1 MATTARIAMNK
12 IYPASIYARPALAP
26 LSLGVGG
33 TVGMNQ
39 VNLNNMYRY
48 TLQQMAVSPFSVN
61 SEEYMRRIRS
71 AYGYEDN
78 GMYDAMGVV
87 GGVVGAGIGAMYSA
101 GVVKEGIWKGIL
113 TDNFSLTS
121 PKTWFDEASYQ
132 KPFQKP
138 TFQSP
143 IYRDDK
149 GNLVALGSKRQQTS
163 EAFRQ
168 HQQSFNKF
176 IKDKQTLIDKYNNSY
191 KGYNKAKTEYNK
203 LLNTNSKLKKLDEQ
217 YKALSNLTAGS
228 DEYNKVLSE
237 IATLETDTT
246 LKNLYKEQQTKL
258 KTTKADF
265 DINTKAVAEA
275 ADEAVSK
282 ALAEGA
288 SEAAVKGAAEVGQL
302 AGKTAIKAASSVMS
316 WAGTAMD
323 TISYGTNIVGAY
335 NAYKDEDWVN
345 MILYALA
352 AQGDEMSIAG
362 DILQAIPTP
371 VTGIIG
377 TIANIVG
384 TAQSAL
390 MGLILGYRMGETV
403 GHSLTPEGMKAQQLF
418 TQNLYGSIVNRP
430 LTSIATVLTTVGVP
444 ALLNRMSSVQP
455 TDWFKKG
462 LQQTG
467 QFLTHNAWGNYVR
480 SATTMMAT
488 QGINALTT
496 KVEDTWNPPEEASD
510 VNFVTA
516 FSLVGDLNDNLFGA
530 TMNKA
535 TLLGLAKGDP
545 KAQTEALARAWGY
558 SNEDIYYNPS
568 FDDIRDAAGI
578 NLGNVGNSI
587 ISTIGEILVDP
598 QNRSEIADKIST
610 ERTAKEGAAAGA
622 KNLIVTKA
630 KLISE
635 QTPTVDNVHTRL
647 LLHTT
652 EDGYIIKKVKFNS
665 ETNKYEKITNA
676 NESLPTVEICK
687 DASDIYYNVSG
698 EQPAD
703 IAKDV
708 IKDGVNIKTDIEKAY
723 EESDYE
729 STYLN
734 NLTSDALE
742 QELYNYYSNY
752 LTNGEDGVRNYY
764 IAQQARFKKGSKYVT
779 ENVADRNFINNMC
792 EFIKDTY
799 ITTPTTKVNTVTLR
813 QQLEAESKNNPNEF
827 KTKFNSLYKYY
838 GVENTTDLL
847 SALVKDFNLY
857 VSKSDVNKLYV
868 EHEHFHTQ
876 MDMIDNAMKVINKI
890 ANPLLTLTEFS
901 HKQLQDMVT
910 FSRNKTDPKHTAKM
924 IVEIEEV
931 LNGFTTADI
940 EKAKKEIDEYAKKYV
955 FDDDQFVDEVEQN
968 ETVKVHTA
976 LLDDTNKHFDKL
988 VKELKQDI
996 DTINKQKSNRIYKD
1010 YSLVDRAN
1018 NNREVIHITKDNAK
1032 DIYNKIKELSQKES
1046 LNPLE
1051 KKTLRE
1057 YTEAYTAYI
1066 QSDELDAIR
1075 IEYLKQVLH
1084 ISETMNRMG
1093 TEASKVFMTIVQ
1105 NFSKFTSYITKQ
1117 VSDEKINDYLNMLST
1132 DFNIVIT
1139 DDEANI
1145 ETVDSKKL
1153 LKKVTPTRG
1162 KNLRMYYK
1170 VDFAEYICTL
1180 INNEL
1185 SSLYGST
1192 TTDVIGVNDVTTVR
1206 QLLGKHINFSTWE
1219 NHKNKKE
1226 TIRSIIG
1233 ILAKDSSTLRAG
1245 VLEDTCI
1252 DYILDMLRKH
1262 SGNKTEI
1269 IISKGL
1275 NDVDSNFLK
1284 RVIAHQLINNNE
1296 TFKNLF
1302 TTMQKN
1308 LDNLDKLL
1316 NVAGEAY
1323 KTEAFSF
1330 KTVLQKHLQESLQYV
1345 LKQNPIFDLINDY
1358 AYSSGNYNSTT
1369 ISLLPTYRSLFPILG
1384 KATTE
1389 KLIKGK
1395 LSYDECIKAHM
1406 TIASAEGIQK
1416 IEEVFQST
1424 DYAKQYMSKQEPEA
1438 TETSINVIPQDPNG
1452 VPQTSRMDSEEFLE
1466 FLKRNEEDI
1475 QTALQEH
1482 ELREAANKE
1491 AHLDKNK
1498 KSRTVT
1504 SKYHINKRNKVTDD
1518 KYTVE
1523 EVLESLVTDG
1533 YNTMHIS
1540 NDGYLEFV
1548 ITPTY
1553 FIKGDT
1559 SKSFSYWIHN
1569 KDTSK
1574 VPGYKDEVEYFVDKL
1589 FREMQFSK
1597 GALKLRYKNATYTY
1611 DGKIL
1616 RKGNKEVDTLTQLKK
1631 DLVKSYMSYTD
1642 KGGIKLIYNKTET
1655 LKDSKFVMHRTATYY
1670 KRCVLAGLLKTLA
1683 IGLRNGT
1690 LKDIPEYNNHKPV
1703 YTDEKSYIEELKK
1716 YIKYLRNTNSPLL
1729 DEYNKYAMS
1738 LYKEA
1743 CAEAEK
1749 RLVNDEG
1756 IEINRTLNNLVRRLE
1771 NFEESTIHGRSLNR
1785 PVVATDY
1792 VKRTISVDPYYRN
1805 IVKDFAHDTSE
1816 TSFVKMLQLLD
1827 EYFVESSTRS
1837 LPFKAKDYDSVRM
1850 IEDSETHQRTFM
1862 FKIKNSDEEVSLI
1875 ELIME
1880 YHITR
1885 PQLEA
1890 LMSNTIPNAQ
1900 NKDVLHTY
1908 ISDEYTKWCETFVKP
1923 VSEEDFINMVESKL
1937 DINDPNYDK
1946 KSAELKAEASK
1957 AYKILYENIDY
1968 RALITGLALNYR
1980 KTHKEE
1986 LTPVKH
1992 FKERYNKETFKI
2004 LEKVQNESEY
2014 EKYGCKNI
2022 YERYLVE
2029 VLKLENND
2037 LKKHLLNHV
2046 FFTDYK
2052 EAQSI
2057 FSEQHVESLELQI
2070 DILKNTKNVD
2080 ETWRK
2085 AQIDSLNTYKNY
2097 CETNHLYGKKN
2108 KETLISEILKV
2119 KTDEEIKEVLKAYN
2133 NVQKISNTKLY
2144 IPIKTNN
2151 EYKLVGV
2158 NTAKM
2163 FEQIKKGAGR
2173 LNPTIIGRFHDKF
2186 ELNKGCKAI
2195 NEFTYNDGYNHTLVI
2210 TDSIYDSNGNFIQSE
2225 YDKIKETYKNSK
2237 ELYVLTKQQYLEL
2250 QEMYDKSEIVSY
2262 TETELTFKSNVKDPE
2277 KIEVKFIDNRI
2288 NVKAHRTTAAFI
2300 EDLNNIKPYIKDNN
2314 FEPLYEYVNTYNKYP
2329 MWLNSYIDNIQF
2341 TQTNKYKRLKHNMA
2355 VTEVFFEMT
2364 DAFKDMDINYDLLGE
2379 FFTNDYIKDGKAINK
2394 ESVSYRQLKDKK
2406 FTNGTTAAD
2415 MLDFVIEALH
2425 DKYKDSDLVFNY
2437 SYVLDTTTVNTLFK
2451 LQNYMQVVLKQASL
2465 ARHQGSLLMKFYK
2478 KFTNKDLQ
2486 KLNADFIQDEQ
2497 EYNASIWNELKGTT
2511 IEEKIQSLK
2520 DKYKKE
2526 HTDIDNEYIER
2537 LNKQNQDRD
2546 AIKNN
2551 SLNFTTTHAIIKA
2564 LEKHEKPLFK
2574 VQDNSDGTFDI
2585 VDINPLFYEA
2595 FNDSTDLYVLVN
2607 TLKANH
2613 TNDEVYNIIY
2623 KEIIRPFIQN
2633 IAVNFKTTTTKGLMY
2648 DINKTEEMNMVF
2660 GALLGK
2666 SISDEDPRV
2675 KIINGDY
2682 NTAYMYMYKD
2692 QLKTVNELIQQ
2703 VQSNPIKSIDTTF
2716 IQKYLQAV
2724 KNFKAAARAPYN
2736 EAEVKSKLKI
2746 FNEKLT
2752 TLQNATKKNT
2762 SELDG
2767 YASMPWIVAQMFM
2780 TFDNFKANAITGLI
2794 NNHVVGLLSVLDI
2807 DTIINTNKYKEQ
2819 VEKFRKDN
2827 NLNPTVFKQKTKV
2840 DSTDY
2845 NYYNYATDDLK
2856 RGTILMYAEGL
2867 SRQDQKDVQTISNR
2881 FSITNNIT
2889 LDEDYVNNLLRS
2901 ISTTLTSPI
2910 SKVTQE
2916 QKIDDANKQFLK
2928 KHDIRNKDALHKH
2941 FYEHCKES
2949 VTREQYE
2956 LAIRINSLDSEYRR
2970 LLYTAADT
2978 TILKG
2983 VSQELTD
2990 AYTQLSQS
2998 LSGDNKIDLINR
3010 LVLDASKVFKYYKYI
3025 FHKDQPKE
3033 FTSER
3038 QMVTAINS
3046 NVFNISPRFKKQTK
3060 IDFGTFKFG
3069 NNIKTELQKMWK
3081 ESDTLSVFYDK
3092 LIANKVITNKQ
3103 EVLYTILVTLNH
3115 YKQIYF
3121 DNFRKAYP
3129 DMETWIDAFYRLELG
3144 ERSRYAKDLQAL
3156 DFILG
3161 QGIDDG
3167 KHIQTDIHRPV
3178 KRLQKITR
3186 TVQALNNDLAKVIV
3200 DNEPSYVK
3208 NADAQYIIY
3217 KENDFTTTLRKIQSY
3232 TTRSLFASDDAIKK
3246 DLSIAQDINRIT
3258 HSEQLDLAQEFTAK
3272 NIDECSKIQPAFHEI
3287 RTKFTDIMK
3296 KILGT
3301 NFKKGQFVRVHNVA
3315 EAIRYISEQ
3324 PLLKGFYE
3332 KQFEYFLTTYG
3343 VNESDVEDLI
3353 KTTSA
3358 HFVNTSYLVNLNTG
3372 HVRSIIGYIY
3382 YTRYCKTPEN
3392 VRKKDI
3398 KQYAAQAAEQQIY
3411 YEQRTRQDDTA
3422 RVYKIANA
3430 TNITEEQRVSQI
3442 ANILYGTDNPSKDQL
3457 ETVESI
3463 VYCYKEIAVTLLQ
3476 ARNLIDTHELNVREN
3491 IMDDA
3496 YIERNLLEVQ
3506 KVFTSNIER
3515 LNEKIQ
3521 TYNNSINTYKRT
3533 ERKLKFIQ
3541 NNNIYESPFRFT
3553 TADKAKEI
3561 QGNVEAQIDH
3571 IKYCIHVNNDNIEK
3585 RKNKL
3590 NENRNTMVLKFVRD
3604 PKNLDIITNKNTEYE
3619 KHNSEKLKPIKD
3631 DITNK
3636 EKQLPKCTPE
3646 MLSKYKDALIYMIQE
3661 RTMYELISTFRN
3673 DTEALKDFN
3682 EDDVNT
3688 FKAHMKALDAVE
3700 ELYPKRSQDLKELY
3714 RSEYYL
3720 SKQLTLYK
3728 NINWNNVKVT
3738 DEYEMKVANSI
3749 FDSFVDYISTSKH
3762 KINKSVWENFR
3773 KSLTAGEK
3781 AFATEGMIKV
3791 TKQMNKKAFINSIQ
3805 NCNNAYKDIKGFS
3818 VYTNKTEYETKI
3830 EFSGLDVKDDKQLQQ
3845 VRQNLNSINRSL
3857 LDSKVHYEAIIKD
3870 CDTRKKEL
3878 HPGKPD
3884 INKDDLRKYIKDE
3897 YIKDLDKYKAKE
3909 KMEYLIKLSVKEGK
3923 DFKEYL
3929 KVPEDDLITYAYYK
3943 YKRVVYES
3951 ALKRIKEVLPKFEK
3965 NLKVFEETYTRHV
3978 NLQTSVSSLD
3988 TRQTQL
3994 IDILTSK
4001 YNTDVIEHNKD
4012 IINTPVDKLYVN
4024 DEELKKLREA
4034 NKEYYNALDH
4044 NRKLKNQIQG
4054 FINVE
4059 DDLKTTTEALQAVQA
4074 QKIEEAKKFKEL
4086 CKRLNNKKT
4095 NMKNFDL
4102 HKQFFTNTK
4111 SVEDVIEHAKSHGII
4126 ENIEGDEALHNPEVD
4141 CIITAYNYLYMQGA
4155 INKNYKINLDK
4166 VSDFIVLDIE
4176 TARDLQNNP
4185 KPYQIT
4191 FIKIHKEGTKLKF
4204 DVNTIH
4210 LNHYAFFDGTVD
4222 NPGPCLKQFIE
4233 QQADMYKDENLTEAE
4248 LKKRVQ
4254 KIIDQ
4259 VQYRKNSL
4267 PKYRMLLENLYRTSL
4282 PIVAH
4287 NGDKFDFK
4295 VLDDYMYKNSLHL
4308 LRDIYIDNITNIDFK
4323 KYRTELIENKI
4334 TVNKY
4339 IEIITEPLKV
4349 LEEKYHRGEIFSS
4362 DVLESVKNLVQRT
4375 LHEVAE
4381 TAIKQDVITILK
4393 DRFTGNENPLYTGN
4407 KFDKL
4412 QQDFYIYYEDPSKL
4426 DSILVDYPEK
4436 EDQVR
4441 KLFEQIKE
4449 QLNTDIERDTSVV
4462 TKATNEILEKL
4473 FKDKDPITFN
4483 AEVYTKNIYEEL
4495 KYYKDMLA
4503 KLQDNPDEATSIFN
4517 THKQYVESIKNKIDT
4532 NKQEVENLNK
4542 EIAQIEKDIATA
4554 EESMRGIYSSIYDA
4568 MTAIRNLKLQDIPRI
4583 RTALYRDFNEY
4594 RKHVN
4599 LPMRT
4604 AQMFELNIA
4613 KAEKDIQAAYNLLV
4627 SFAEAFKNH
4636 ATLMSEDAFDKGLI
4650 TINSAQAKDKLI
4662 KSYEARITEIEER
4675 LNSIDVDWKQSIN
4688 YVKDLAENVIVPKY
4702 REDITNKINAL
4713 DDGAIKD
4720 FMKKLKYD
4728 TCEDIIKSRNSIM
4741 ERMSSDSE
4749 FSKLYHNT
4757 SKLNVIQQFETN
4769 THYYKALELISQY
4782 NENIEID
4789 QDLEL
4794 AVKQILEQEKTML
4807 ENSIALASSSQLKN
4821 YNIAYSTIPQHIA
4834 QTLSRYVKA
4843 NSDLNKIITQAVS
4856 AASFH
4861 KTMGSICEYKDTD
4874 EKAYK
4879 QYLETFYKEAS
4890 KHLTEEE
4897 DALLGTEYQ
4906 RRYVDLKEG
4915 NDINGLTVNYNTA
4928 IYTYENNIIRISFN
4942 TEYYNELQTL
4952 IIPTDDKGKA
4962 QDISTWKIE
4971 IRYTYNTDDRKF
4983 KNPKLYRYTY
4993 DATDLINNKNKLW
5006 GNGGFISND
5015 ISTSYN
5021 HMLFQNDYDYN
5032 RNAIANVIEYAQNL
5046 EGKKDKLDAIKKN
5059 TVSKKFKTVYK
5070 YDVSL
5075 DDLVVVNLT
5084 QRVNS
5089 EFEKRL
5095 ALFNFAQDTDFY
5107 LADTSQLYKDI
5118 YRRVMG
5124 NLNALKYG
5132 QYLMR
5137 LPEELGNDLIIKVT
5151 EDAIKNK
5158 GVELLKATDA
5168 NMGWTFS
5175 VKDEYSIDPLF
5186 GANTNSVR
5194 SVLTSNVLYATFTPI
5209 GVNNDLFFRQGNNK
5223 DVRLEKFIYN
5233 LDDTEDAKTFETFAN
5248 KQIDQELKHKKYNEK
5263 QQKEYRAQRMLEMR
5277 KNERDRYRI
5286 LIEEMNG
5293 GDLDIFQLR
5302 VGQEDTLIKYEKDV
5316 LHPLGINISVAF
5328 TTDTRAFEDTILIDE
5343 DFALAMGWNEAN
5355 KTWLKYGFKGAVKFV
5370 KGLKDMYGSY
5380 LVSKAP
5386 SVEDRGAYGVYLEMV
5401 CNKILEY
5408 KKLGKHKDLFD
5419 GTIFE
5424 TLQVFDTHESAKD
5437 CKDLIYVVGNK
5448 LVTKYAHIKDYA
5460 KFLDGLVQGTHKLD
5474 GTEIAG
5480 SVSNGKQ
5487 FIDFLK
5493 TKINKDSYFITNP
5506 VTGEKVEIK
5515 YGDENSTVF
5524 AGTLYVL
5531 MDSEHTASHMQTEA
5545 KLMNADNELLGK
5557 FVRDVEGSVEKGG
5570 MWSFVVEQS
5579 AAQKVGY
5586 DWQKGLIGGDD
5597 LVTKDLADITINVM
5611 LESGEAFNDIEDTI
5625 DKALPLEERVQKVV
5639 STIKYKYDLS
5649 DMYVSLL
5656 QEYYYSKYRKELD
5669 PTSNV
5674 WIQRYAEASNKL
5686 KEHARDTYSGNK
5698 NIAYRTSYRRY
5709 WAARN
5714 QLLANTN
5721 LKTGEI
5727 KFPANA
5733 FNTLSK
5739 YNKKQWIKTNKV
5751 SIEDVNKLLE
5761 DYADQYNK
5769 PEKYIIN
5776 VDNNGDVKVYIKV
5789 SDTESKLDDTNISR
5803 AEIYRR
5809 LRFLGFLDDD
5819 NFKDIDKHKITREI
5833 QGAEHTMSI
5842 DKLTLKDINKLTQ
5855 TIAYVAGIRSPVQ
5868 DHNATPILKITGVVE
5883 HGAIEGNA
5891 AMYAI
5896 MGGDNDG
5903 DTAAFLAVKHEEVT
5917 NGVFKNLDTSK
5928 QSYYDKDYLDVLKG
5942 DLVPDADKLNTLNYY
5957 KQAST
5962 KYAYIG
5968 KNTSEFTTLR
5978 IKDGIVSEGKA
5989 RRIRK
5994 GDAHY
5999 TYLEMLAS
6007 ADPTL
6012 INKLIKIY
6020 EENKDF
6026 EINTDK
6032 LSASEQDELF
6042 WVESHVWIEGKPVD
6056 EDLFTNKETMTAY
6069 IKEHEDKIN
6078 LYKRLEYF
6086 LNNTIQGKEFIQE
6099 HYIEMVE
6106 AAHFATLVRGH
6117 VSKVNVGI
6125 TGGLRKDINLGT
6137 YLSIFPNMNKS
6148 IWSNKREDIVAQQ
6161 NELWNKEY
6169 GIDDVEKLTINELA
6183 EKVLDKT
6190 KIFEWSLDELKNISN
6205 IKELSTHS
6213 GSLDFDIISKTII
6226 EFVTEYKL
6234 MERVLPK
6241 LIKFTTSD
6249 TPTYD
6254 MLYDVLKEESEYLL
6268 EPALSI
6274 YKYAETHKDEVVND
6288 VIINIIKTYYCSRF
6302 VKEYNKRTS
6311 KVKTDEDIKQIT
6323 EQYLKEFRTQY
6334 LLTRV
6339 TSKELNDTIQK
6350 AISLSKHGSSL
6361 GDYTKV
6367 HEQLKAN
6374 AEALKE
6380 KLAKN
6385 KFACG
6390 NSDHHRRFIAMGFEY
6405 DIFERENIKFQVD
6418 DKIKEARKEA
6428 TKENNRHLV
6437 LDRNDLKGTLTS
6449 AIKAIINNNMF
6460 NCYVDDI
6467 KVATEHYETF
6477 AKLLS
6482 KSVLKNNKT
6491 MFNIHNLTADE
6502 IKQLKQAIAYFELY
6516 NVSMYKVIDATYNII
6531 TKIRDAKQM
6540 GPVSV
6545 DSAYEHLVGILSFVG
6560 VNKERLLQ
6568 TAGTNPDAVYIINF
6582 LTEKNNPI
6590 TDAAKMLDDSIDDD
6604 TVQSLKPE
6612 VYSSMDEFEALA
6624 NNVNVKEYGYPTA
6637 DKITDEATKKY
6648 INDLNL
6654 IPLSHMVNGEGV
6666 IQGVLEQI
6674 FRAYN
6679 VYTNQLT
6686 TRDNIKASQDINHVQ
6701 YNIIKDR
6708 VTDYEHIK
6716 KFTDNAT
6723 KATRRLETKKAELK
6737 ELQHKLNKT
6746 KSELQEK
6753 NVQLQRNNQTLLA
6766 TETSSVDD
6774 TITRTKQQIT
6784 ELEEKHKQ
6792 NILAKA
6798 KMAMLNNKESILEII
6813 TEPDSK
6819 SNIKLLDKDAV
6830 NNFENNLL
6838 VQMDSYQHPFSI
6850 LVNAFRVYK
6859 NGKEDIDWNKMYKYL
6874 KDNYSSIRITEVMKA
6889 EDSEGL
6895 ARKLIDYITVS
6906 DTEEYEVKR
6915 KGVTKKYKWEEL
6927 TAKEQKKLLS
6937 KHNKNVRVESF
6948 DDLQELTKKSVGDI
6962 KYYLGKNTYDSL
6974 GNDINIS
6981 DFITPTLKQIHIKS
6995 PKDLE
7000 TLFEYIKNNDVA
7012 VGFTYLNDILS
7023 ATEAAYKPYQMEG
7036 KFAHMAIAFNSF
7048 TKALMRMSTGFLVR
7062 NAVDTF
7068 EQLMSD
7074 MYQQQGLRY
7083 MMTKPHEIA
7092 KYILYG
7098 ERIYDI
7104 YNIMS
7109 EERMLT
7115 ISQILL
7121 ANKNIEKNIDVK
7133 ENLEVLERYL
7143 NTYITQGEAIT
7154 NPINR
7159 IEGRLKIAKQIKER
7173 YNDPKYDRVKVA
7185 NQMATF
7191 LGNIKFREYYE
7202 FYDSKEI
7209 NGKVIDGL
7217 RIDATASEP
7226 TKSARKLTKMLN
7238 KQDDLSKQLLF
7249 EISAFME
7256 TNAMP
7261 DMFRQHQYK
7270 DLHIMVNTT
7279 TYNMTH
7285 VTQDQTIK
7293 EIQQEIDKVRKASIT
7308 DLNSYIQ
7315 TNVLKGYNTIVER
7328 TESLARVL
7336 GFVYN
7341 RELYGK
7347 TFNESVQ
7354 NSLKMWFN
7362 YGQRSPLEMQLSFD
7376 IPYISFPLRSIA
7388 NWRTRLLDPRYAVLM
7403 DDIIDGVYGQYA
7415 DEDGQYSEYVQF
7427 MIQNGWVP
7435 VTDKLGIRMG
7445 SGAFDIYN
7453 LMRDPADQVKQ
7464 RRSPILRGLQQLIE
7478 TGDVAQAAKQLST
7491 VGAVNRFAQ
7500 TATLGAYNASKGT
7513 MSIPNIARI
7522 TNVTFTYNQYTP
7534 YKYSYL
7540 YNNNGRAKYYENIY
7554 RDWFT
7559 KYGRMRKP
7567 TVDPVQLV
7575 KNIQWKQFIKR
7586 AQRRYR

>member
-1 MATTARIAMNK
+1 MANTVRVALNRV
-12 IYPASIYARPALAP
+12 YPASIYSRPAIAP
-26 LSLGVGG
+26 MVVGVGG
-33 TVGMNQ
+33 GVGKAQ
-39 VNLNNMYRY
+39 QQLSNMYQY

-61 SEEYMRRIRS
+61 SDEYMKRIRDE
-71 AYGYEDN
+71 YGYSDN
-78 GMYDAMGVV
+78 GMYEAMGVV
-87 GGVVGAGIGAMYSA
+87 GGVVGSGVGALYGSGA
-101 GVVKEGIWKGIL
+101 VKEGIWKGFFTDNFIL
-113 TDNFSLTS
+113 TDPS
-121 PKTWFDEASYQ
+121 TWKGNIQ
-132 KPFQKP
+132 QPFQKP
-138 TFQSP
+138 KLQAP
-143 IYRDDK
+143 IYRDAD
-149 GNLVALGSKRQQTS
+149 GRWQAVGSKRQQTS
-163 EAFRQ
+163 AAFRTEQ
-168 HQQSFNKF
+168 DGVKQF
-176 IKDKQTLIDKYNNSY
+176 IKKNKELVDKYNKSL
-191 KGYNKAKTEYNK
+191 KGYNKAKADYNK
-203 LLNTNSKLKKLDEQ
+203 LLKENKELKDLDTQYKKLKLYD
-217 YKALSNLTAGS
+217 SNS
-228 DEYNKVLSE
+228 DEYKQVQAAITKIENDSPDLAKLYKDEQEKLTNTKTLHDTNTDAVKAEANKVVGKTRARITKEVTKDLVNATEDE
-237 IATLETDTT
+237 IT
-246 LKNLYKEQQTKL
+246 
-258 KTTKADF
+258 
-265 DINTKAVAEA
+265 AE
-275 ADEAVSK
+275 VSK
-282 ALAEGA
+282 RMSKELMATGAAKVGKEAGEGA
-288 SEAAVKGAAEVGQL
+288 LKV
-302 AGKTAIKAASSVMS
+302 GKTFMGY
-316 WAGTAMD
+316 AGTAMD
-323 TISYGTNIVGAY
+323 TASYAINIAGAVQ
-335 NAYKDEDWVN
+335 AFKDEDWVN
-345 MILYALA
+345 GILYALA
-352 AQGDEMSIAG
+352 AQGDEMAIAG
-362 DILQAIPTP
+362 DIVGSIPTP
-371 VTGIIG
+371 VTAIIG
-377 TIANIVG
+377 QIANIVG
-384 TAQSAL
+384 TAQSAIV
-390 MGLILGYRMGETV
+390 GAILGYRLGETV
-403 GHSLTPEGMKAQQLF
+403 GHSISPEGLKAQQLF
-418 TQNLYGSIVNRP
+418 AQNLYGSVINRP
-430 LTSIATVLTTVGVP
+430 LTSVATVLTTVGVP
-444 ALLNRMSSVQP
+444 ALLNRMSAVQGNN
-455 TDWFKKG
+455 FFSKSARAVG
-462 LQQTG
+462 N
-467 QFLTHNAWGNYVR
+467 FMSHNAWGNYVR

-545 KAQTEALARAWGY
+545 KAQTDALAKAWGY
-558 SNEDIYYNPS
+558 SNEDIYYNPT
-568 FDDIRDAAGI
+568 FDDIREAAGI
-578 NLGNVGNSI
+578 DLGNVGNSI
-587 ISTIGEILVDP
+587 ISTIGEILIDP
-598 QNRSEIADKIST
+598 QNRAEIADKIST
-610 ERTAKEGAAAGA
+610 ERTAKEGATAGA
-622 KNLIVTKA
+622 RNLIVSKA

-635 QTPTVDNVHTRL
+635 QTPTVDSVHTRL

-652 EDGYIIKKVKFNS
+652 EDGYIIKKVKFNA
-665 ETNKYEKITNA
+665 ETNKYEKINNTNA
-676 NESLPTVEICK
+676 SLPTVEICK
-687 DASDIYYNVSG
+687 DASDRYYNVSG
-698 EQPAD
+698 EKAED
-703 IAKDV
+703 IDKTI
-708 IKDGVNIKTDIEKAY
+708 IKDGISIDTDIEKAY
-723 EESDYE
+723 KESDYE

-734 NLTSDALE
+734 NLTSDVLE
-742 QELYNYYSNY
+742 QELYNYYTNY
-752 LTNGEDGVRNYY
+752 LTNGSDGVRSYY
-764 IAQQARFKKGSKYVT
+764 IAQQTRFKKGSKYT
-779 ENVADRNFINNMC
+779 AENTADRNFVKNMC
-792 EFIKDTY
+792 DFIESTY
-799 ITTPTTKVNTVTLR
+799 VTTPSSRVNVTQLR
-813 QQLEAESKNNPNEF
+813 NQLETEANNNPSEF

-838 GVENTTDLL
+838 GVENATDLI
-847 SALVKDFNLY
+847 AAMTQDFNLY
-857 VSKSDVNKLYV
+857 ISKNDIIKLYT
-868 EHEHFHTQ
+868 EHEHFHNQ

-890 ANPLLTLTEFS
+890 ANPLLTLTGLTQ
-901 HKQLQDMVT
+901 KQLQDMIT

-924 IVEIEEV
+924 LVEIEEV

-940 EKAKKEIDEYAKKYV
+940 EKAKKEIDEYSKKYV
-955 FDDDQFVDEVEQN
+955 FNDEQFIGEVEQN

-976 LLDDTNKHFDKL
+976 LLDDTNKRYDKL
-988 VKELKQDI
+988 IEELKQDI
-996 DTINKQKSNRIYKD
+996 ETINKQKSNRIYKD
-1010 YSLVDRAN
+1010 YTLINRAN

-1117 VSDEKINDYLNMLST
+1117 GSDEKINDYLNMLNA
-1132 DFNIVIT
+1132 DFNIVIA
-1139 DDEANI
+1139 DEDVNI
-1145 ETVDSKKL
+1145 EAVDSKKML
-1153 LKKVTPTRG
+1153 RKVTPTRG
-1162 KNLRMYYK
+1162 KNLRLYYK

-1185 SSLYGST
+1185 SSLYGSN

-1206 QLLGKHINFSTWE
+1206 QLLGKHIDFSTWE
-1219 NHKNKKE
+1219 DHKNKKE

-1233 ILAKDSSTLRAG
+1233 VLAKDSSSLRAG

-1262 SGNKTEI
+1262 SGNKKEI

-1275 NDVDSNFLK
+1275 NNVDSNFLK
-1284 RVIAHQLINNNE
+1284 RVIAHQLINNND

-1302 TTMQKN
+1302 TTMQNN

-1316 NVAGEAY
+1316 NVAGNAY
-1323 KTEAFSF
+1323 KTESFSF
-1330 KTVLQKHLQESLQYV
+1330 KTVLQKHLQESLKLV

-1384 KATTE
+1384 KETTE

-1406 TIASAEGIQK
+1406 TIASAEGVQK
-1416 IEEVFQST
+1416 LEEVFQST

-1452 VPQTSRMDSEEFLE
+1452 TPQTSRMDSEEFLE

-1475 QTALQEH
+1475 QTSLQEQ

-1498 KSRTVT
+1498 KSRIIT
-1504 SKYHINKRNKVTDD
+1504 SKYHINKRNKVTDA

-1523 EVLESLVTDG
+1523 EVLESLVTEG

-1540 NDGYLEFV
+1540 NDGYLEIV
-1548 ITPTY
+1548 ITPTH
-1553 FIKGDT
+1553 FIKDKM
-1559 SKSFSYWIHN
+1559 SKPFSYWIHN

-1597 GALKLRYKNATYTY
+1597 GALKIRYKNATYTY
-1611 DGKIL
+1611 DGNTL
-1616 RKGNKEVDTLTQLKK
+1616 RKGNKEVNTLAQLKK
-1631 DLVKSYMSYTD
+1631 NLVKSYMSYTD

-1655 LKDSKFVMHRTATYY
+1655 LKDSKFVLHRTATYY
-1670 KRCVLAGLLKTLA
+1670 KRCVLAGLLKNLA
-1683 IGLRNGT
+1683 IGLRNNT

-1703 YTDEKSYIEELKK
+1703 YTNEKSYIVELKK
-1716 YIKYLRNTNSPLL
+1716 YIKHLRNINSPLL

-1756 IEINRTLNNLVRRLE
+1756 IEINRTLNSLIRRLE

-1792 VKRTISVDPYYRN
+1792 VKRTISVDPYYRD
-1805 IVKDFAHDTSE
+1805 IIKDFAHDTNE

-1827 EYFVESSTRS
+1827 EYFVESATQS

-1862 FKIKNSDEEVSLI
+1862 FKVKDSDEEVSLI

-1900 NKDVLHTY
+1900 NKDILHTY

-1923 VSEEDFINMVESKL
+1923 VSEEDFINMIESKL

-1992 FKERYNKETFKI
+1992 FKERYNKETYKI
-2004 LEKVQNESEY
+2004 LEKVQNENEY
-2014 EKYGCKNI
+2014 KKYGCKNI

-2029 VLKLENND
+2029 VLKLKDKD
-2037 LKKHLLNHV
+2037 LKKHLLNYV

-2057 FSEQHVESLELQI
+2057 FSKQHVKSLELQI
-2070 DILKNTKNVD
+2070 DILKNAKNVD

-2085 AQIDSLNTYKNY
+2085 AQIDSLNTYKKY
-2097 CETNHLYGKKN
+2097 CDANHLYGNKN

-2119 KTDEEIKEVLKAYN
+2119 KTDDDIKKVLKVYN

-2144 IPIKTNN
+2144 IPIKTND

-2158 NTAKM
+2158 NTAKL
-2163 FEQIKKGAGR
+2163 FEQVKKGAGR

-2186 ELNKGCKAI
+2186 ELNKGCKEI
-2195 NEFTYNDGYNHTLVI
+2195 NEFVYNDGYNHTLVV
-2210 TDSIYDSNGNFIQSE
+2210 TDSIYDSNGNFIQNK
-2225 YDKIKETYKNSK
+2225 YDKIKETYKSAK
-2237 ELYVLTKQQYLEL
+2237 ELYVLSKQQYLEL
-2250 QEMYDKSEIVSY
+2250 QDMYDTGEIVSY
-2262 TETELTFKSNVKDPE
+2262 TETELTFKDNVKDPE

-2288 NVKAHRTTAAFI
+2288 NVKAHRTATAFI
-2300 EDLNNIKPYIKDNN
+2300 EDLNNIKPYIKDDN
-2314 FEPLYEYVNTYNKYP
+2314 FESLYEYVDTYNKYP

-2341 TQTNKYKRLKHNMA
+2341 TQTDKYKRLKHNMA

-2394 ESVSYRQLKDKK
+2394 DSVSYRQLKDKK
-2406 FTNGTTAAD
+2406 FVNGTTAAD
-2415 MLDFVIEALH
+2415 MLDFIIESLH
-2425 DKYKDSDLVFNY
+2425 SKYKDSDLTFNY

-2486 KLNADFIQDEQ
+2486 KLNADLIQEEQ
-2497 EYNASIWNELKGTT
+2497 DYNANIWNELEGKT
-2511 IEEKIQSLK
+2511 IEEKIKSLK

-2526 HTDIDNEYIER
+2526 HIDIDNEYIER
-2537 LNKQNQDRD
+2537 LNKQNQDRNALKD
-2546 AIKNN
+2546 HK
-2551 SLNFTTTHAIIKA
+2551 LNFTTTHAIIKSIEE
-2564 LEKHEKPLFK
+2564 LEKTNTPLFEFK
-2574 VQDNSDGTFDI
+2574 DDEIIYKNKIIEQILGTSPEF
-2585 VDINPLFYEA
+2585 V
-2595 FNDSTDLYVLVN
+2595 VLI
-2607 TLKANH
+2607 TELKN
-2613 TNDEVYNIIY
+2613 NYSENEVYNIVY
-2623 KEIIRPFIQN
+2623 NNIIRPFIQN
-2633 IAVNFKTTTTKGLMY
+2633 IAVTFKSSKASTLDTDLQQMLVTDALLKSLGTSGFNDERLQLLQGDYKQAYYTIYKDNFKELNEYTQ
-2648 DINKTEEMNMVF
+2648 
-2660 GALLGK
+2660 
-2666 SISDEDPRV
+2666 
-2675 KIINGDY
+2675 
-2682 NTAYMYMYKD
+2682 
-2692 QLKTVNELIQQ
+2692 QLE
-2703 VQSNPIKSIDTTF
+2703 SNPHNIDIT
-2716 IQKYLQAV
+2716 QSVSKYFELFKNWADTNNITINAV
-2724 KNFKAAARAPYN
+2724 DL
-2736 EAEVKSKLKI
+2736 KSKIQLLLDTIKRASQC
-2746 FNEKLT
+2746 T
-2752 TLQNATKKNT
+2752 QTKT
-2762 SELDG
+2762 DIEFLDG
-2767 YASMPWIVAQMFM
+2767 YYKPGINWDTYKRYFGTDFEVYKQEVIHEIFNNTVIGIQGILDPYV
-2780 TFDNFKANAITGLI
+2780 TEAIKNPNTI
-2794 NNHVVGLLSVLDI
+2794 KHI
-2807 DTIINTNKYKEQ
+2807 DD
-2819 VEKFRKDN
+2819 FRKSVGMFN
-2827 NLNPTVFKQKTKV
+2827 GEFKQKTTIVK
-2840 DSTDY
+2840 SDY
-2845 NYYNYATDDLK
+2845 NYYKYNNKDLK
-2856 RGTILMYAEGL
+2856 RSSYIVFDEGYT
-2867 SRQDQKDVQTISNR
+2867 RKDQKNIQTISER
-2881 FSITNNIT
+2881 A
-2889 LDEDYVNNLLRS
+2889 NNLYNIDLKTTDNLLHALARKFS
-2901 ISTTLTSPI
+2901 SNLTINNTVISTD
-2910 SKVTQE
+2910 KQY
-2916 QKIDDANKQFLK
+2916 KQFLK
-2928 KHDIRNKDALHKH
+2928 
-2941 FYEHCKES
+2941 
-2949 VTREQYE
+2949 
-2956 LAIRINSLDSEYRR
+2956 
-2970 LLYTAADT
+2970 
-2978 TILKG
+2978 
-2983 VSQELTD
+2983 
-2990 AYTQLSQS
+2990 
-2998 LSGDNKIDLINR
+2998 DNKITDKKSLHSYFYKESNYKNEITEDQYNELLEIYKLDLYYRRVMYNTNNTNQLNAIKTQYISKLKEVKSTLHITDNKQFFDLING
-3010 LVLDASKVFKYYKYI
+3010 VFAESIKMFKYYKYI
-3025 FHKDQPKE
+3025 FHKEQPKVY
-3033 FTSER
+3033 TSER

-3060 IDFGTFKFG
+3060 IDFEVFKFG
-3069 NNIKTELQKMWK
+3069 NNTKTELQKMWK
-3081 ESDTLSVFYDK
+3081 ESKTLSVFYDK
-3092 LIANKVITNKQ
+3092 LIANKVIPNKQ
-3103 EVLYTILVTLNH
+3103 EVLYALLVTINH

-3121 DNFRKAYP
+3121 DNFRKAYS
-3129 DMETWIDAFYRLELG
+3129 DMKTWTDAFYRLELG
-3144 ERSRYAKDLQAL
+3144 ERSKQAKDLQAL

-3161 QGIDDG
+3161 QGVDDG

-3186 TVQALNNDLAKVIV
+3186 TVQSLNNDLAKVIA
-3200 DNEPSYVK
+3200 DDEPSYVK
-3208 NADAQYIIY
+3208 NADAKYIVY
-3217 KENDFTTTLRKIQSY
+3217 KENEFTTTLRKIQNY
-3232 TTRSLFASDDAIKK
+3232 TTRSIFANDDTIKG

-3258 HSEQLDLAQEFTAK
+3258 HSEQLDLAQELTAK

-3287 RTKFTDIMK
+3287 RRKFTDIME

-3301 NFKKGQFVRVHNVA
+3301 NFKEGQFVRVHNVA
-3315 EAIRYISEQ
+3315 EAIKYLSEQ

-3343 VNESDVEDLI
+3343 VNEKDVEDLI
-3353 KTTSA
+3353 KAASK
-3358 HFVNTSYLVNLNTG
+3358 HFIDTSYLVNLNTG
-3372 HVRSIIGYIY
+3372 HIRGIIGYIY
-3382 YTRYCKTPEN
+3382 YTRYCKTPEKT
-3392 VRKKDI
+3392 RKKDI
-3398 KQYAAQAAEQQIY
+3398 KQYVAQAAEQQVY
-3411 YEQRTRQDDTA
+3411 YEQRTRQDDTT
-3422 RVYKIANA
+3422 RIYKIANA
-3430 TNITEEQRVSQI
+3430 TNITEEQRVTQI
-3442 ANILYGTDNPSKDQL
+3442 ANILYGTDNPSEEQL

-3463 VYCYKEIAVTLLQ
+3463 VYCYKEIAVSLLQ
-3476 ARNLIDTHELNVREN
+3476 ARNLIDTHKLNIREN
-3491 IMDDA
+3491 ITDDE
-3496 YIERNLLEVQ
+3496 YEQRNLLEVQ
-3506 KVFTSNIER
+3506 RIFTTNIEHI
-3515 LNEKIQ
+3515 EKLIHK
-3521 TYNNSINTYKRT
+3521 YSLSINTYKRVKRT
-3533 ERKLKFIQ
+3533 LLFI
-3541 NNNIYESPFRFT
+3541 
-3553 TADKAKEI
+3553 
-3561 QGNVEAQIDH
+3561 
-3571 IKYCIHVNNDNIEK
+3571 NNDNINKSTFNFTTLEEAK
-3585 RKNKL
+3585 DVIKEIESSINDINNYIHKNK
-3590 NENRNTMVLKFVRD
+3590 D
-3604 PKNLDIITNKNTEYE
+3604 
-3619 KHNSEKLKPIKD
+3619 
-3631 DITNK
+3631 NK
-3636 EKQLPKCTPE
+3636 EF
-3646 MLSKYKDALIYMIQE
+3646 Y
-3661 RTMYELISTFRN
+3661 
-3673 DTEALKDFN
+3673 
-3682 EDDVNT
+3682 
-3688 FKAHMKALDAVE
+3688 KALE
-3700 ELYPKRSQDLKELY
+3700 
-3714 RSEYYL
+3714 
-3720 SKQLTLYK
+3720 
-3728 NINWNNVKVT
+3728 
-3738 DEYEMKVANSI
+3738 
-3749 FDSFVDYISTSKH
+3749 
-3762 KINKSVWENFR
+3762 
-3773 KSLTAGEK
+3773 
-3781 AFATEGMIKV
+3781 
-3791 TKQMNKKAFINSIQ
+3791 
-3805 NCNNAYKDIKGFS
+3805 
-3818 VYTNKTEYETKI
+3818 
-3830 EFSGLDVKDDKQLQQ
+3830 
-3845 VRQNLNSINRSL
+3845 
-3857 LDSKVHYEAIIKD
+3857 
-3870 CDTRKKEL
+3870 
-3878 HPGKPD
+3878 
-3884 INKDDLRKYIKDE
+3884 
-3897 YIKDLDKYKAKE
+3897 
-3909 KMEYLIKLSVKEGK
+3909 
-3923 DFKEYL
+3923 
-3929 KVPEDDLITYAYYK
+3929 
-3943 YKRVVYES
+3943 
-3951 ALKRIKEVLPKFEK
+3951 
-3965 NLKVFEETYTRHV
+3965 
-3978 NLQTSVSSLD
+3978 
-3988 TRQTQL
+3988 
-3994 IDILTSK
+3994 
-4001 YNTDVIEHNKD
+4001 
-4012 IINTPVDKLYVN
+4012 
-4024 DEELKKLREA
+4024 
-4034 NKEYYNALDH
+4034 H
-4044 NRKLKNQIQG
+4044 NRKLKDQIQG
-4054 FINVE
+4054 YIDVE
-4059 DDLKTTTEALQAVQA
+4059 SDLKTKTEELQILKK
-4074 QKIEEAKKFKEL
+4074 QKLEEAEKFKEL
-4086 CKRLNNKKT
+4086 YKRLKNKKT

-4102 HKQFFTNTK
+4102 HKQFFNNTK
-4111 SVEDVIEHAKSHGII
+4111 SVEDVIKHAKEHGII
-4126 ENIEGDEALHNPEVD
+4126 DNIEGDEALHNPEVD

-4155 INKNYKINLDK
+4155 IDENYNIDLDK
-4166 VSDFIVLDIE
+4166 VSDFIVLDME

-4191 FIKIHKEGTKLKF
+4191 FIKIHKEDTELKF

-4287 NGDKFDFK
+4287 NGDRFDFK
-4295 VLDDYMYKNSLHL
+4295 VLDEYMYKNSLHL

-4334 TVNKY
+4334 TVDKY

-4349 LEEKYHRGEIFSS
+4349 LEEKYRRGEIFSS
-4362 DVLESVKNLVQRT
+4362 DVLESVKNLVQRA

-4412 QQDFYIYYEDPSKL
+4412 QQDFYTYYEDPSKL

-4449 QLNTDIERDTSVV
+4449 QLNTDIEHDTSVV

-4473 FKDKDPITFN
+4473 FKNKESITFN

-4495 KYYKDMLA
+4495 KYYKDMLV
-4503 KLQDNPDEATSIFN
+4503 KLQNNPEEATSIFN
-4517 THKQYVESIKNKIDT
+4517 THKQYVESIKNKI
-4532 NKQEVENLNK
+4532 NVNEQEIENLNT
-4542 EIAQIEKDIATA
+4542 EIEKLEKDITTA
-4554 EESMRGIYSSIYDA
+4554 EESMHSIYSNIYDA

-4594 RKHVN
+4594 RKHIN
-4599 LPMRT
+4599 LPIRT

-4613 KAEKDIQAAYNLLV
+4613 KAEKDIQAAYNLLI
-4627 SFAEAFKNH
+4627 SFAEAFKEH
-4636 ATLMSEDAFDKGLI
+4636 KTLMSEDIFDKGLI
-4650 TINSAQAKDKLI
+4650 NINSAQAKDKLI
-4662 KSYEARITEIEER
+4662 KSYEERIAEIENR
-4675 LNSIDVDWKQSIN
+4675 LNSIDTDWKQSIT
-4688 YVKDLAENVIVPKY
+4688 YVKELAESTIIPKY

-4713 DDGAIKD
+4713 DDGDIKD
-4720 FMKKLKYD
+4720 FMKKLEYD
-4728 TCEDIIKSRNSIM
+4728 TCENINKSRELIM
-4741 ERMSSDSE
+4741 KRMSSDLE
-4749 FSKLYHNT
+4749 FSNLYHNT

-4782 NENIEID
+4782 KENIEID
-4789 QDLEL
+4789 QNLEL
-4794 AVKQILEQEKTML
+4794 TVKQILEQEKTML

-4821 YNIAYSTIPQHIA
+4821 YGIAYSTVPQHIA

-4843 NSDLNKIITQAVS
+4843 TNDLNKIISQAIS

-4890 KHLTEEE
+4890 KHLTEED
-4897 DALLGTEYQ
+4897 DALLGTDYQ

-4952 IIPTDDKGKA
+4952 IIPTDDNGKVK
-4962 QDISTWKIE
+4962 DIDTWKIE

-4983 KNPKLYRYTY
+4983 KNPKIYKHRYNVI
-4993 DATDLINNKNKLW
+4993 DLINNKNKLW

-5015 ISTSYN
+5015 ISTSYDY
-5021 HMLFQNDYDYN
+5021 MLFQDDYDYN
-5032 RNAIANVIEYAQNL
+5032 RDAIANVIEYAQNL
-5046 EGKKDKLDAIKKN
+5046 STKTNKLEAIKKN
-5059 TVSKKFKTVYK
+5059 EVSKKFKTVYK

-5075 DDLVVVNLT
+5075 DDLVEINLT

-5095 ALFNFAQDTDFY
+5095 ALFNFAQETDFY
-5107 LADTSQLYKDI
+5107 LADTSQLYRDI

-5137 LPEELGNDLIIKVT
+5137 LPEALGNDLIIKVT

-5158 GVELLKATDA
+5158 SVELLKATDA

-5175 VKDEYSIDPLF
+5175 IKDEYSIDPLF

-5194 SVLTSNVLYATFTPI
+5194 SILTSNVLYATFTPI

-5223 DVRLEKFIYN
+5223 DTRLESYIYN
-5233 LDDTEDAKTFETFAN
+5233 LDNIEHKKTFETFAN
-5248 KQIDQELKHKKYNEK
+5248 KQIDQELKHKKYNKK
-5263 QQKEYRAQRMLEMR
+5263 QQKEYRIQRMLEM
-5277 KNERDRYRI
+5277 KNNERMRYKI

-5293 GDLDIFQLR
+5293 NDLDIFQLR

-5343 DFALAMGWNEAN
+5343 DFALVMGWNEAN

-5386 SVEDRGAYGVYLEMV
+5386 SVEDRGAYGVYLEMF
-5401 CNKILEY
+5401 CNKLLEY
-5408 KKLGKHKDLFD
+5408 KKLGKHKELFD
-5419 GTIFE
+5419 GTIFDKD
-5424 TLQVFDTHESAKD
+5424 LQVFDTHEAAKD

-5448 LVTKYAHIKDYA
+5448 LVTKDAHIKDYA
-5460 KFLDGLVQGTHKLD
+5460 KLLDGLVQGTHKLD
-5474 GTEIAG
+5474 GTEIED
-5480 SVSNGKQ
+5480 SISNGKQ

-5493 TKINKDSYFITNP
+5493 TKISKDSYIITNP

-5515 YGDENSTVF
+5515 YDDKNNTVF

-5557 FVRDVEGSVEKGG
+5557 FVRDIEGSVEKGG

-5586 DWQKGLIGGDD
+5586 GWLDGLIGGDD
-5597 LVTKDLADITINVM
+5597 VVTKDLANITMNIM
-5611 LESGEAFNDIEDTI
+5611 LESGEAFSDIEDKI
-5625 DKALPLEERVQKVV
+5625 SKELSLEERVQKVV
-5639 STIKYKYDLS
+5639 STIKYTYDLS

-5656 QEYYYSKYRKELD
+5656 QEYYYSKYKKEID

-5739 YNKKQWIKTNKV
+5739 YGKDQWIKTNKV

-5761 DYADQYNK
+5761 EYAEQYNK
-5769 PEKYIIN
+5769 PEKYVID
-5776 VDNNGDVKVYIKV
+5776 VDNNGDIKVYIKV
-5789 SDTESKLDDTNISR
+5789 SDTESKLDDTNISH
-5803 AEIYRR
+5803 AEVYRR
-5809 LRFLGFLDDD
+5809 LRFLGFLDD

-5833 QGAEHTMSI
+5833 QGAERTMSI
-5842 DKLTLKDINKLTQ
+5842 DKLTLKDVNDLTQ

-5917 NGVFKNLDTSK
+5917 NGVFKNLDASK
-5928 QSYYDKDYLDVLKG
+5928 QSYYDKDYLEALKG
-5942 DLVPDADKLNTLNYY
+5942 DLTPNADKLNTLNYY

-5968 KNTSEFTTLR
+5968 KNTSEFTTLE
-5978 IKDGIVSEGKA
+5978 INNGIVTEGSA
-5989 RRIRK
+5989 GRIRK

-6007 ADPTL
+6007 ADNTL
-6012 INKLIKIY
+6012 VNKLIKIY
-6020 EENKDF
+6020 KEEYKDKDIKIEELKGSEAK
-6026 EINTDK
+6026 EI
-6032 LSASEQDELF
+6032 F
-6042 WVESHVWIEGKPVD
+6042 WVESHVWIKGESVA
-6056 EDLFTNKETMTAY
+6056 EDLFTNKEAMTDY
-6069 IKEHEDKIN
+6069 IKEYKDEIN
-6078 LYKRLEYF
+6078 LYKHLEYF
-6086 LNNTIQGKEFIQE
+6086 LNNTVKGKEFIQE

-6148 IWSNKREDIVAQQ
+6148 IWSPKREDIVNQQ
-6161 NELWNKEY
+6161 NKLWNQEY
-6169 GIDDVEKLTINELA
+6169 GINDVEKLTINELA
-6183 EKVLDKT
+6183 EKVLNKT
-6190 KIFEWSLDELKNISN
+6190 KIFEWSLDELKNIRN

-6213 GSLDFDIISKTII
+6213 GSLDFDVISKTII
-6226 EFVTEYKL
+6226 DFVTEYKL

-6241 LIKFTTSD
+6241 LIKFTTAD
-6249 TPTYD
+6249 EPTYS

-6274 YKYAETHKDEVVND
+6274 YKYAEAHKDEVVND
-6288 VIINIIKTYYCSRF
+6288 VIINVIKTYYCSRF

-6311 KVKTDEDIKQIT
+6311 NVKTDEDIKQVT
-6323 EQYLKEFRTQY
+6323 EQYLKEFKDQY

-6380 KLAKN
+6380 KLAIN

-6418 DKIKEARKEA
+6418 EKIKEARKEA
-6428 TKENNRHLV
+6428 TKENNKHLV
-6437 LDRNDLKGTLTS
+6437 LDRNNLKGSLTS

-6460 NCYVDDI
+6460 NCYVEDI
-6467 KVATEHYETF
+6467 EDATKHYETF
-6477 AKLLS
+6477 VKLIS

-6491 MFNIHNLTADE
+6491 IFNIHNLTADE
-6502 IKQLKQAIAYFELY
+6502 IQQLKQAVAYFESY

-6531 TKIRDAKQM
+6531 AKIRDAKQM

-6545 DSAYEHLVGILSFVG
+6545 DSVYEHLVGILSFVG

-6590 TDAAKMLDDSIDDD
+6590 TDTAKMLDDSIDDD

-6612 VYSSMDEFEALA
+6612 IYSSMDEFEALA

-6654 IPLSHMVNGEGV
+6654 IPLSHMVNGEGI
-6666 IQGVLEQI
+6666 IQGILEQI

-6686 TRDNIKASQDINHVQ
+6686 TRDNIKSSQDINYVQ

-6723 KATRRLETKKAELK
+6723 KATRKLETKKTELQ

-6746 KSELQEK
+6746 KAELQEK
-6753 NVQLQRNNQTLLA
+6753 NIQLQRNNQTLIA
-6766 TETSSVDD
+6766 TETSTVED
-6774 TITRTKQQIT
+6774 TIIRTKQQVT

-6830 NNFENNLL
+6830 KNFENNLL

-6859 NGKEDIDWNKMYKYL
+6859 DGKEDIEWNKMYKYL

-6906 DTEEYEVKR
+6906 DNEEYEIKR
-6915 KGVTKKYKWEEL
+6915 KGVIKKYKWEEL

-6937 KHNKNVRVESF
+6937 KHNKNIRIESF
-6948 DDLQELTKKSVGDI
+6948 EDLQELTKKTVGTT

-6974 GNDINIS
+6974 GNDINIK
-6981 DFITPTLKQIHIKS
+6981 DFITPTLKQIHIKY
-6995 PKDLE
+6995 PKDLK
-7000 TLFEYIKNNDVA
+7000 TLFEYIKNNNVA

-7023 ATEAAYKPYQMEG
+7023 ATEVAYKPYQMEG
-7036 KFAHMAIAFNSF
+7036 KFAHVAIAFNSF
-7048 TKALMRMSTGFLVR
+7048 TKALMRMSAGFLVR

-7074 MYQQQGLRY
+7074 MYQQQGLEY
-7083 MMTKPHEIA
+7083 MMTNPHEIA

-7104 YNIMS
+7104 YNMVS

-7115 ISQILL
+7115 LSNIML
-7121 ANKNIEKNIDVK
+7121 AYKDIEKDINVEKNLNI
-7133 ENLEVLERYL
+7133 LYRYL
-7143 NTYITQGEAIT
+7143 STYIKQGDALI

-7159 IEGRLKIAKQIKER
+7159 IEGRLKIAKQIEER
-7173 YNDPKYDRVKVA
+7173 YNDKKYNRKKVA
-7185 NQMATF
+7185 TQMATF

-7202 FYDSKEI
+7202 FYDSKII
-7209 NGKVIDGL
+7209 NGKSVDGL
-7217 RIDATASEP
+7217 RIDATASESRSS
-7226 TKSARKLTKMLN
+7226 TRRLIKKIN
-7238 KQDDLSKQLLF
+7238 KQDDLANQLLF

-7270 DLHIMVNTT
+7270 ELHVMVNTT
-7279 TYNMTH
+7279 KYNMTH

-7293 EIQQEIDKVRKASIT
+7293 EIEDEIKQIRKVAIT
-7308 DLNSYIQ
+7308 DINGFIQ
-7315 TNVLKGYNTIVER
+7315 TNVLKGFNVVVER
-7328 TESLARVL
+7328 TESLARIL
-7336 GFVYN
+7336 GFIYN

-7347 TFNESVQ
+7347 TFDDSVQ

-7376 IPYISFPLRSIA
+7376 IPYISFPLRSIQ
-7388 NWRTRLLDPRYAVLM
+7388 NWRTRLLDPRYARLM

-7415 DEDGQYSEYVQF
+7415 DEDGQYSEYIQF
-7427 MIQNGWVP
+7427 MIQNGWLP
-7435 VTDKLGIRMG
+7435 ITDKLGIRMG

-7453 LMRDPADQVKQ
+7453 LMRDPAGQIEQ
-7464 RRSPILRGLQQLIE
+7464 RHSPILRGLQKLIE
-7478 TGDVAQAAKQLST
+7478 TGDIAQSAKQLST
-7491 VGAVNRFAQ
+7491 VGAISRFAQ
-7500 TATLGAYNASKGT
+7500 AATAGAVNISKGT
-7513 MSIPNIARI
+7513 VGKPSLGKASSM
-7522 TNVTFTYNQYTP
+7522 FFEYNQYTP
-7534 YKYSYL
+7534 NKYNYL
-7540 YNNNGRAKYYENIY
+7540 YKNNGRVKWYENIY
-7554 RDWFT
+7554 KDWFN

-7567 TVDPVQLV
+7567 TVDPVSLV
-7575 KNIQWKQFIKR
+7575 NNIQWKQFL
-7586 AQRRYR
+7586 RRMQNKYRR